1 MATYVY
7 NISDGS
13 LYTSGI
19 SDDINQVIIR
29 PTPLSDYG
37 LAFKTGLLPP
47 DSTHTWN
54 SSTESITPVSAKV
67 QTGLPPD
74 LTDYPKNIA
83 ATGYIIQL
91 PTDVVTYNLTN
102 WAQPNLQAFHDFCVT
117 LDNWDKSLHSQF
129 WIYLQSKVTS

>member
-74 LTDYPKNIA
+74 
-83 ATGYIIQL
+83 
-91 PTDVVTYNLTN
+91 VVTYNLTN